1 MRISGSWALAL
12 LLALSAQ
19 ASSAAQSSSAQ
30 QSTNAAQAPADD
42 PCARFKWDV
51 SRERALFATAG
62 ATLSAGKDGT
72 SPPGVVPNHLY
83 RIVLLPAS
91 QVALPGDRR
100 QNLAGDGTYAGVFAL
115 TVPAAGKYR
124 VAIDAAFWIDIAA
137 NGKLVPAS
145 DYEGRHD
152 CNAPR
157 KIVEFVLD
165 GKAPWVLQLS
175 GASQAAVRLTITPAA
190 VG

>member
-1 MRISGSWALAL
+1 MRIRGSWALAL
-12 LLALSAQ
+12 LLASAAQ
-19 ASSAAQSSSAQ
+19 VSSAAQGPGV
-30 QSTNAAQAPADD
+30 APAPAAAD
-42 PCARFKWDV
+42 PCLGFKWDV

-62 ATLSAGKDGT
+62 ATLPAGKDAA
-72 SPPGVVPNHLY
+72 SAPGVVPSHLY
-83 RIVLLPAS
+83 RVILLPAG
-91 QVALPGDRR
+91 QVTFPVAPGKTSP
-100 QNLAGDGTYAGVFAL
+100 AEGTYAGVFAL

-124 VAIDAAFWIDIAA
+124 IAIDSAFWIDVTA

-145 DYEGRHD
+145 DYEGQHD
-152 CNAPR
+152 CQAPR

-175 GASQAAVRLTITPAA
+175 GASQAAVRLTITPAS

>member
-91 QVALPGDRR
+91 QVALPVT
-100 QNLAGDGTYAGVFAL
+100 AGKTSPDGTYAGVFAL